1 MNHKGKD
8 GRLDS
13 VHGFTGPEICDL
25 KLEYFRTEL
34 IEHARRILEADMKR
48 RQREKSRPNTRAETR
63 TETRSENHRSEKN
76 EPKPTN
82 PFGTPSTTTGLN
94 IDSNHVTTLKFQI

>member
-1 MNHKGKD
+1 MNHKGKIE
-8 GRLDS
+8 RLDS
-13 VHGFTGPEICDL
+13 VHGFAGPEICDFEL
-25 KLEYFRTEL
+25 VFRTEL

-94 IDSNHVTTLKFQI
+94 IDSNHVTTITFQI

>member
-1 MNHKGKD
+1 MNPKGKID
-8 GRLDS
+8 RLDFVRRS
-13 VHGFTGPEICDL
+13 AAQRSLTG
-25 KLEYFRTEL
+25 LEYFRTEL

-94 IDSNHVTTLKFQI
+94 MDSNHMTPI

>member
-1 MNHKGKD
+1 
-8 GRLDS
+8 
-13 VHGFTGPEICDL
+13 
-25 KLEYFRTEL
+25 
-34 IEHARRILEADMKR
+34 MKR

-82 PFGTPSTTTGLN
+82 PFGTPSTTTGLITVLISHPYKN
-94 IDSNHVTTLKFQI
+94 KF

>member
-1 MNHKGKD
+1 MNGGLGGTRIPD
-8 GRLDS
+8 QEL
-13 VHGFTGPEICDL
+13 
-25 KLEYFRTEL
+25 FRTEL

-63 TETRSENHRSEKN
+63 SETRSEHHRSEKS

-82 PFGTPSTTTGLN
+82 PFGTPSTTTGSRLK
-94 IDSNHVTTLKFQI
+94 TTHQPISGDPIKST